1 MEKLGRDLAR
11 AYMAAYNEA
20 MNQTF
25 RPDFAGQ
32 VAMMVTVAIA
42 NRSQQQQPEDT
53 MAGQIFRMVLQNH
66 ANERHDPPKQT
77 DPTPKPAKKPQK
89 RTPKKDPKKDQDPKK
104 DGDQDE

>member
-1 MEKLGRDLAR
+1 MDKLGKELAQ

-20 MNQTF
+20 MNRTF
-25 RPDFAGQ
+25 REDFAGR
-32 VAMMVTVAIA
+32 VATIVTMCIA
-42 NRSQQQQPEDT
+42 NRPQQQQPEDT

-66 ANERHDPPKQT
+66 AKEKQDPPKQT